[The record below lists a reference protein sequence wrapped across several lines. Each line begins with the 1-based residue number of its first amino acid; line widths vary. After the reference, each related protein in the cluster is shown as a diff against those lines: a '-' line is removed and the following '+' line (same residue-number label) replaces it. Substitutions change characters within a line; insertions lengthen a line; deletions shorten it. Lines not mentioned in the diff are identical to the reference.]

1 MSICD
6 ETEIQIIQ
14 IAILF
19 FLFVYNKLEKF
30 PRRNFAYNDPP
41 PSRFL
46 RLMPLKVRSRKCVL
60 RSRGAGMNLQPG
72 TFIHQL
78 RCRYRI

>member
-19 FLFVYNKLEKF
+19 LLFVYNNLETF
-30 PRRNFAYNDPP
+30 PRRNSAYNDPTP
-41 PSRFL
+41 P
-46 RLMPLKVRSRKCVL
+46 VC
-60 RSRGAGMNLQPG
+60 G
-72 TFIHQL
+72 I
-78 RCRYRI
+78 

>member
-19 FLFVYNKLEKF
+19 FLFVYNKLETF

-41 PSRFL
+41 PL
-46 RLMPLKVRSRKCVL
+46 PLSPPHALEGSLSEMCVTIAW
-60 RSRGAGMNLQPG
+60 RRHEFTA
-72 TFIHQL
+72 
-78 RCRYRI
+78 RYIYSSTTL